1 MCWFHYGKK
10 ANVRNKVLLLK
21 EVDGSFDALHVG
33 FASLATHRCCPMF
46 DGSRSA
52 FSEDVDLAGT
62 AFGSFASP
70 DSVKSLMI
78 KW

>member
-1 MCWFHYGKK
+1 M
-10 ANVRNKVLLLK
+10 RNKALLLK
-21 EVDGSFDALHVG
+21 NIDGSFNALHVG
-33 FASLATHRCCPMF
+33 FASLATHSCCPMF

-70 DSVKSLMI
+70 DYVKSLMI